1 MSQPAVACYITQPS
15 NILTYLAAK
24 LTANN
29 MIAVNNLGYTA
40 QLILSKLAR
49 LGHLLYA
56 SFI

>member
-1 MSQPAVACYITQPS
+1 MSQPTVACYITQSS

-29 MIAVNNLGYTA
+29 MIAVNNLRYTA
-40 QLILSKLAR
+40 QLIFSKLAR